1 MNPENSTDLEA
12 PANPDNSAARNA
24 AQNLP
29 DEESAIIPGRFW
41 TLPVICLVTTS
52 FVLGANEF
60 IMMGILPDIAQGL
73 HISQVLVGNLV
84 SIFAAVYAVACPL
97 VAAFSAR
104 FQRKTHLP
112 GHGKRLPHRQ
122 RALWFRAQLRRSC
135 SLSHDRCPRRRWLG
149 CCGHDLRP
157 SSR

>member
-1 MNPENSTDLEA
+1 MNPEDSTDLEA
-12 PANPDNSAARNA
+12 PANPDNSATQNA
-24 AQNLP
+24 A

-104 FQRKTHLP
+104 FQRKRIYLAMVSVFLL
-112 GHGKRLPHRQ
+112 GN
-122 RALWFRAQLRRSC
+122 ALSGFASHYATLAL
-135 SLSHDRCPRRRWLG
+135 SLA
-149 CCGHDLRP
+149 
-157 SSR
+157 